1 MKKKLFGILMAAMI
15 VSSVP
20 AFAAERNDIPRND
33 TQSQALCCGGYY
45 GGDGYGY
52 CGRGYRGNQQQ

>member
-1 MKKKLFGILMAAMI
+1 MKKKLFGILMATLI

-20 AFAAERNDIPRND
+20 AFAAERNDIAGND
-33 TQSQALCCGGYY
+33 TQNQRLCCGGYY
-45 GGDGYGY
+45 GDGGYGY